1 MDSDNLGGL
10 IGLGVGLGVLGMG
23 MNMMFGATAAQGGE
37 KRVKYCK
44 KCKTWVD
51 LTHKHRKK

>member
-1 MDSDNLGGL
+1 L

-44 KCKTWVD
+44 KCKTWVS
-51 LTHKHRKK
+51 LTHKHALKVKK

>member
-1 MDSDNLGGL
+1 MDMGEAGGL

-44 KCKTWVD
+44 KCKTWVP
-51 LTHKHRKK
+51 LTHRHVKK